1 MNYQIGSVLLKINV
15 GFSHDQIYIYNKQF
29 TNMFKIHRLQIYKKK
44 TLKKQPNKQTIQKN
58 KKPTFFTQWPNISG
72 CTSCKTGSTDSRA
85 LYRILTMTTC
95 IITVVSIMTN
105 VTFCEKNDGT

>member
-1 MNYQIGSVLLKINV
+1 MIKYTFTINNLLICLHTPT
-15 GFSHDQIYIYNKQF
+15 SD
-29 TNMFKIHRLQIYKKK
+29 LQKENI
-44 TLKKQPNKQTIQKN
+44 KKQPNKQTIQKN
-58 KKPTFFTQWPNISG
+58 KTPTFFTQWPNISG